1 MIENEIKIL
10 DINHHVV
17 MAQLELL
24 GAERSE
30 ITCIQDRYYDTAERS
45 LEKNKQ
51 RMRIREQDGQIVITK
66 KTILPTKANIKSM
79 KEEDLTM
86 KNVHEA
92 HDMLGEFGLQCIRQ
106 KKKKRISYYIDDMVF
121 DFDFYKNLPPVLE
134 IEGEDIKKIFYRI
147 RRLWLH
153 YHTQVKR
160 GSRKL
165 FKHYTTKK

>member
-24 GAERSE
+24 WAERRE
-30 ITCIQDRYYDTAERS
+30 VVCIQDRYYDTS
-45 LEKNKQ
+45 NKHLEKNKQ
-51 RMRIREQDGQIVITK
+51 RIRIRQQDTEVVITK
-66 KTILPTKANIKSM
+66 KTKLEKIPGIKSM
-79 KEEDLTM
+79 KEEDLIM
-86 KNVHEA
+86 KDSKEA
-92 HDMLGEFGLQCIRQ
+92 HSMLWEFGLVCIRE

-121 DFDFYKNLPPVLE
+121 DFDFYENLPPVLE
-134 IEGEDIKKIFYRI
+134 IESEDTEKIFYRI

-153 YHTQVKR
+153 YHVQVKR

-165 FKHYTTKK
+165 FKHYIDKK

>member
-24 GAERSE
+24 WAERSE
-30 ITCIQDRYYDTAERS
+30 LTCIQDRYYDTTDMN

-51 RMRIREQDGQIVITK
+51 RIRIREQDGQVVITK

-86 KNVHEA
+86 KDAYEA
-92 HDMLGEFGLQCIRQ
+92 HDMLGEFGLVCHRE
-106 KKKKRISYYIDDMVF
+106 KSKKRISYHIDDMTF
-121 DFDFYKNLPPVLE
+121 DFDFYDGLPPILE
-134 IEGEDIKKIFYRI
+134 IEWEDIKKIFYRI

-153 YHTQVKR
+153 YHVQVKR

-165 FKHYTTKK
+165 FKHYSK